1 MLYKFDGYKTVRSQC
16 YTNLMA
22 IYDCKITMLYNFD
35 GYKTVR
41 SQCYTN
47 VMAVRL

>member
-1 MLYKFDGYKTVRSQC
+1 MLYKFDGCKTVRSQC

-22 IYDCKITMLYNFD
+22 VN
-35 GYKTVR
+35 

-47 VMAVRL
+47 LTAVRL